1 MPSNE
6 SGIAAR
12 TVAMSKPAL
21 EGIHVPSLTF
31 FSNSSKQE
39 IDWDTQNKHLRFL
52 IASGVHGIVLA
63 GTNGEAITLS
73 RTEKSE
79 LVRATREAARDLGS
93 PNLPISLGTSGTS
106 TRDVLDDC
114 IAAKEAGANF
124 ALVLVPSF
132 FHFAMT
138 KDAICE
144 FFEEVADASPVPVVI
159 YNFPGVAAGL
169 NVDSTM
175 LGRLAKHNNIVG
187 VKASS
192 HICISFARRNSDNTI
207 AYVRWHSQD
216 HKALCGIFDFTILC
230 TRRTERLAG
239 PCAFSRGTGCITG
252 VGNLYPRACVKI
264 YDLYRAGELEAAQK
278 LQYTLAVSEL
288 GFGDGGINGT
298 KWVVGELLGYPEI
311 SRDCRRPYPKFVSK
325 EKQEWILQQVRVLE
339 ADEVSLQKQAK
350 SAA

>member
-6 SGIAAR
+6 SGIAAQ
-12 TVAMSKPAL
+12 TVTMNKPAL
-21 EGIHVPSLTF
+21 GGIHVPSLTF
-31 FSNSSKQE
+31 FSTSSKQE

-79 LVRATREAARDLGS
+79 LVRATREAARDLGAT
-93 PNLPISLGTSGTS
+93 NLPISLGTSGTS

-114 IAAKEAGANF
+114 TAAKEAGADF

-175 LGRLAKHNNIVG
+175 LDRLAKHTNIVG
-187 VKASS
+187 VKASPNLY
-192 HICISFARRNSDNTI
+192 IFYARRNTDNKT
-207 AYVRWHSQD
+207 AYVRRHSQD
-216 HKALCGIFDFTILC
+216 YKTLRDIFDFTILR
-230 TRRTERLAG
+230 TRRPERLVD
-239 PCAFSRGTGCITG
+239 PCTFGRRHW
-252 VGNLYPRACVKI
+252 LYHWCWQPLSSLLRQ
-264 YDLYRAGELEAAQK
+264 DLR
-278 LQYTLAVSEL
+278 S
-288 GFGDGGINGT
+288 IPS
-298 KWVVGELLGYPEI
+298 W
-311 SRDCRRPYPKFVSK
+311 
-325 EKQEWILQQVRVLE
+325 
-339 ADEVSLQKQAK
+339 
-350 SAA
+350 

>member
-6 SGIAAR
+6 SGITAQ
-12 TVAMSKPAL
+12 TVTTGKPAL

-31 FSNSSKQE
+31 FTTSTKQE
-39 IDWDTQNKHLRFL
+39 IDWDTQKKHLRFL
-52 IASGVHGIVLA
+52 IASGVHGVVLA

-73 RTEKSE
+73 RTEKAE
-79 LVRATREAARDLGS
+79 LIRATRETARDLGV

-114 IAAKEAGANF
+114 TAAKEAGADF

-175 LGRLAKHNNIVG
+175 LDRLAKHNNIVG
-187 VKASS
+187 VKASPPMKLS
-192 HICISFARRNSDNTI
+192 ILGKTLTIS
-207 AYVRWHSQD
+207 
-216 HKALCGIFDFTILC
+216 
-230 TRRTERLAG
+230 
-239 PCAFSRGTGCITG
+239 
-252 VGNLYPRACVKI
+252 
-264 YDLYRAGELEAAQK
+264 
-278 LQYTLAVSEL
+278 
-288 GFGDGGINGT
+288 
-298 KWVVGELLGYPEI
+298 
-311 SRDCRRPYPKFVSK
+311 
-325 EKQEWILQQVRVLE
+325 
-339 ADEVSLQKQAK
+339 
-350 SAA
+350 

>member
-6 SGIAAR
+6 SGIASQA
-12 TVAMSKPAL
+12 VAMSKPAL

-31 FSNSSKQE
+31 FSTSSKQE

-52 IASGVHGIVLA
+52 IASGIHGIVLA

-79 LVRATREAARDLGS
+79 LVRATRDAARELDS

-106 TRDVLDDC
+106 TRDVIDDC
-114 IAAKEAGANF
+114 IAAKEAGADF

-138 KDAICE
+138 KDAVCD

-175 LGRLAKHNNIVG
+175 LDRLAKHNNIVG
-187 VKASS
+187 VKAS
-192 HICISFARRNSDNTI
+192 
-207 AYVRWHSQD
+207 
-216 HKALCGIFDFTILC
+216 
-230 TRRTERLAG
+230 
-239 PCAFSRGTGCITG
+239 P
-252 VGNLYPRACVKI
+252 
-264 YDLYRAGELEAAQK
+264 
-278 LQYTLAVSEL
+278 
-288 GFGDGGINGT
+288 
-298 KWVVGELLGYPEI
+298 
-311 SRDCRRPYPKFVSK
+311 
-325 EKQEWILQQVRVLE
+325 
-339 ADEVSLQKQAK
+339 
-350 SAA
+350 

>member
-1 MPSNE
+1 
-6 SGIAAR
+6 
-12 TVAMSKPAL
+12 MSKPAL

-31 FSNSSKQE
+31 FATSSKQE

-79 LVRATREAARDLGS
+79 LVRATREAARDLGV

-114 IAAKEAGANF
+114 TAAKEAGADF

-175 LGRLAKHNNIVG
+175 LDRLAKHEHIIARFYMKRGSWLAASHRLNFLIDEYPNFSGRDGAFFDLGETLTRLGRNGEARLYFERVINEFPESG
-187 VKASS
+187 YAEEARKRLSGMKA
-192 HICISFARRNSDNTI
+192 
-207 AYVRWHSQD
+207 
-216 HKALCGIFDFTILC
+216 
-230 TRRTERLAG
+230 
-239 PCAFSRGTGCITG
+239 
-252 VGNLYPRACVKI
+252 
-264 YDLYRAGELEAAQK
+264 
-278 LQYTLAVSEL
+278 
-288 GFGDGGINGT
+288 
-298 KWVVGELLGYPEI
+298 
-311 SRDCRRPYPKFVSK
+311 
-325 EKQEWILQQVRVLE
+325 
-339 ADEVSLQKQAK
+339 
-350 SAA
+350 

>member
-6 SGIAAR
+6 SGIASQ
-12 TVAMSKPAL
+12 TTTMSKPAL

-31 FSNSSKQE
+31 FSTSSTQE
-39 IDWDTQNKHLRFL
+39 IDWDTQTKHLRFL

-63 GTNGEAITLS
+63 GTNGEAITLT
-73 RTEKSE
+73 RAEKSE
-79 LVRATREAARDLGS
+79 LVRVTRKVAQESGS

-114 IAAKEAGANF
+114 VAANEAGADF

-175 LGRLAKHNNIVG
+175 LDRLAKHKNIVG
-187 VKASS
+187 VK
-192 HICISFARRNSDNTI
+192 
-207 AYVRWHSQD
+207 VR
-216 HKALCGIFDFTILC
+216 FTID
-230 TRRTERLAG
+230 TS
-239 PCAFSRGTGCITG
+239 F
-252 VGNLYPRACVKI
+252 
-264 YDLYRAGELEAAQK
+264 
-278 LQYTLAVSEL
+278 LQ
-288 GFGDGGINGT
+288 N
-298 KWVVGELLGYPEI
+298 
-311 SRDCRRPYPKFVSK
+311 
-325 EKQEWILQQVRVLE
+325 
-339 ADEVSLQKQAK
+339 
-350 SAA
+350 

>member
-6 SGIAAR
+6 SGIAAQ
-12 TVAMSKPAL
+12 TVTMSKPAL

-31 FSNSSKQE
+31 FATSPKQE

-73 RTEKSE
+73 RTEKSG

-93 PNLPISLGTSGTS
+93 PDLPISLGTSGTS

-114 IAAKEAGANF
+114 TAAKEAGADF

-175 LGRLAKHNNIVG
+175 LDRLAKHNNIVG

-192 HICISFARRNSDNTI
+192 HICTSHARQNTDSII
-207 AYVRWHSQD
+207 AYVRWHS
-216 HKALCGIFDFTILC
+216 
-230 TRRTERLAG
+230 
-239 PCAFSRGTGCITG
+239 
-252 VGNLYPRACVKI
+252 
-264 YDLYRAGELEAAQK
+264 
-278 LQYTLAVSEL
+278 
-288 GFGDGGINGT
+288 
-298 KWVVGELLGYPEI
+298 
-311 SRDCRRPYPKFVSK
+311 
-325 EKQEWILQQVRVLE
+325 
-339 ADEVSLQKQAK
+339 
-350 SAA
+350 

>member
-239 PCAFSRGTGCITG
+239 PCAFSRGYW
-252 VGNLYPRACVKI
+252 LYHWCWQPVPSSLRQDLRSIPSGRARSCTEIAVHSRSV
-264 YDLYRAGELEAAQK
+264 RAGLWRWWHQRNEMGSRR
-278 LQYTLAVSEL
+278 TI
-288 GFGDGGINGT
+288 GI
-298 KWVVGELLGYPEI
+298 
-311 SRDCRRPYPKFVSK
+311 S
-325 EKQEWILQQVRVLE
+325 
-339 ADEVSLQKQAK
+339 
-350 SAA
+350 

>member
-1 MPSNE
+1 
-6 SGIAAR
+6 
-12 TVAMSKPAL
+12 MSKPAL

-31 FSNSSKQE
+31 FSSSSKQG
-39 IDWDTQNKHLRFL
+39 IDWDTQKRHLRFL
-52 IASGVHGIVLA
+52 ITSGVHGIVLA

-73 RTEKSE
+73 RIEKSE

-114 IAAKEAGANF
+114 SAAKEAGADF

-175 LGRLAKHNNIVG
+175 LDRLAKHNNIVG
-187 VKASS
+187 VKASPPMYTIYAKQDTDS
-192 HICISFARRNSDNTI
+192 II
-207 AYVRWHSQD
+207 AYVRWHS
-216 HKALCGIFDFTILC
+216 
-230 TRRTERLAG
+230 
-239 PCAFSRGTGCITG
+239 
-252 VGNLYPRACVKI
+252 
-264 YDLYRAGELEAAQK
+264 
-278 LQYTLAVSEL
+278 
-288 GFGDGGINGT
+288 
-298 KWVVGELLGYPEI
+298 
-311 SRDCRRPYPKFVSK
+311 
-325 EKQEWILQQVRVLE
+325 
-339 ADEVSLQKQAK
+339 
-350 SAA
+350 